1 MELHVEQVIKVVAAQ
16 IKTRNVV
23 DQMKP
28 VSKICI
34 VLQMET
40 SYVVMAHNAC
50 KINNAAEIIVVKKM
64 KFVMANNAKKLYLY
78 N

>member
-1 MELHVEQVIKVVAAQ
+1 
-16 IKTRNVV
+16 
-23 DQMKP
+23 MKH
-28 VSKICI
+28 VSKICT

-78 N
+78 NQQEVETIVKVFCLS